1 MVLQKCR
8 ASLGVPLQYPP
19 WTSRKTVLLRG
30 LRAGPREKDV
40 LDVCFVAA
48 TQKHPSLSPAELRA
62 KLWVNVSQ
70 SVERLPWSLE
80 PPCFSQNSLAYS
92 YHRDVVLS
100 GMRGSCSRTQS
111 AGRFQVMHSVFPW
124 VLLPPMLVH
133 CFPLQLGGETDG
145 FCAGLR
151 AFFLEQIG
159 CKSDGAS
166 SS

>member
-1 MVLQKCR
+1 MLQVTRDSKAASWSSRSADMR
-8 ASLGVPLQYPP
+8 ASLGVPLQYRP

-48 TQKHPSLSPAELRA
+48 TQKHPSLSPAELTA

-100 GMRGSCSRTQS
+100 GMSQLSLLGWGSRP
-111 AGRFQVMHSVFPW
+111 VPW
-124 VLLPPMLVH
+124 ELFKDTE
-133 CFPLQLGGETDG
+133 CRD
-145 FCAGLR
+145 
-151 AFFLEQIG
+151 AFR
-159 CKSDGAS
+159 
-166 SS
+166 